1 MSIIWFQAFLFPSF
15 QFCLTAKIENS
26 GLESLEKK
34 FRYFWGFR
42 VVNPAVKTDGFHR
55 GSGDSLVQNSV
66 EMVRFHKIST
76 PGYYVKFEYFWKYFL
91 LISYFPTYALLLR
104 DCFFF
109 QFIVWSRS
117 KLVLVL
123 FHCSL
128 LLCISLT

>member
-15 QFCLTAKIENS
+15 QFFLTAKIENS

-42 VVNPAVKTDGFHR
+42 VANPAVKTDGFHR

-76 PGYYVKFEYFWKYFL
+76 PGYYVKFEYFSKYFL
-91 LISYFPTYALLLR
+91 LSYLYIIFKRLV
-104 DCFFF
+104 FF
-109 QFIVWSRS
+109 QFIVSSFS